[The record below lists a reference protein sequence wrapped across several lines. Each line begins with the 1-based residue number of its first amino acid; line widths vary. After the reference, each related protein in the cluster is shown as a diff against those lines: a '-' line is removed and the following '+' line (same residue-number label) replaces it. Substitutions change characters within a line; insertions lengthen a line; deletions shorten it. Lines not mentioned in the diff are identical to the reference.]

1 MLAPCAGIIVFN
13 KDWTILVSTKYKNY
27 SFPKGKRNKNESTI
41 DAAWRELQEETG
53 LTKNDVELINDFTI
67 NEHNDKGNLSITYFV
82 GKLIKNVDELIF
94 DANELENSEW
104 FNVNTVYKL
113 KKLKDRRK
121 DILRQAYEKV
131 FDV

>member
-27 SFPKGKRNKNESTI
+27 SFPKGKRNRNEPTI

-53 LTKNDVELINDFTI
+53 LTKNNVELINDFTI

-131 FDV
+131 LDV

>member
-27 SFPKGKRNKNESTI
+27 SFPKGKRNRNEPII

-53 LTKNDVELINDFTI
+53 LTKNNVELINDFTI

-104 FNVNTVYKL
+104 FNIGTVYKL

-131 FDV
+131 LDA